1 MSPKL
6 QMVNLKSG
14 HIVKKAEDLLLARYD
29 LTELSIKLMSVLIA
43 MLRKDD
49 TEFAHRYILRISDW
63 KELSGL
69 TGRSV
74 YENLLKSAKE
84 LQDNPITIQ
93 RPRGWLVLNW
103 LASFEYVEESGEIEL
118 EISSK
123 LKPYLLEL
131 QERFLQYGIENILPL
146 RSSYVIR
153 LYELLKHE
161 YNKITNYNNQ
171 KAVIYQI
178 SISEMRNKFVI
189 PDSYRYNDIKKNIII
204 KAQKQFK
211 AKTDIQIDYK
221 EIKKGRA
228 VNSIEFTVRENNK
241 GSNDYLKDETSFIS
255 FMRKNFINQDVL
267 KANDKNTNQIIEVSI
282 AANGKLYD
290 KRSTKN
296 IDRKRSKE
304 MWTRLFQL
312 AKKDELLCL
321 KQGTLF

>member
-241 GSNDYLKDETSFIS
+241 GSNDYLKDERSFINY
-255 FMRKNFINQDVL
+255 MRKNYVNQDVL
-267 KANDKNTNQIIEVSI
+267 TASDKNTNQVVEISVAE
-282 AANGKLYD
+282 NGKLYD
-290 KRSTKN
+290 KRSRNN
-296 IDRKRSKE
+296 IDPKRSKE
-304 MWTRLFQL
+304 MWTRLFEL

>member
-29 LTELSIKLMSVLIA
+29 LSELSIKLMSVLIA

-49 TEFAHRYILRISDW
+49 TEFAHRYILRIRDW
-63 KELSGL
+63 KELTGL

-84 LQDNPITIQ
+84 LQNNPITIK
-93 RPRGWLVLNW
+93 RPKGWLVLNW

-131 QERFLQYGIENILPL
+131 QERFIQYGIENILPL

-161 YNKITNYNNQ
+161 YNKVTNYNNQ
-171 KAVIYQI
+171 KAVIYEM
-178 SISEMRNKFVI
+178 SISEMRDMFAI
-189 PDSYRYNDIKKNIII
+189 PKSYRYNDIKKNILI

-211 AKTDIQIDYK
+211 EKTDIQFDYK
-221 EIKKGRA
+221 EIKRGRA
-228 VNSIEFTVRENNK
+228 VNSIEFTIRDNNK
-241 GSNDYLKDETSFIS
+241 GSNDYLSDLRSFIS
-255 FMRKNFINQDVL
+255 YMRKNKVNKDIVDTVDKYTKEKLLISIDPDGRLYNKYTTQPI
-267 KANDKNTNQIIEVSI
+267 DKNRAKEIWE
-282 AANGKLYD
+282 GLY
-290 KRSTKN
+290 N
-296 IDRKRSKE
+296 
-304 MWTRLFQL
+304 L
-312 AKKDELLCL
+312 AKEEKIKLH
-321 KQGTLF
+321 